1 MSEKIVIKQ
10 KIVLKKKEENP
21 QPAPVIETQIT
32 EKVTLTKPSKSIKKK
47 GLKSHIK
54 KYFCKPL
61 CELIEND
68 GVNDGVLIAN
78 PEALRVLEEILNS
91 IVERKKITIVEIL
104 ESFAFEDVEDEQDE
118 QEEETIEEEQ
128 EEENIEEEEV
138 AEESEDEIVSEDS
151 ENEDEDDDDEEDEE
165 AVEEEDEYDYEDLQE
180 ARECDSYMG
189 YEEDESMDG

>member
-1 MSEKIVIKQ
+1 MSEKIAIKQ
-10 KIVLKKKEENP
+10 KIVLKKKEESP
-21 QPAPVIETQIT
+21 QLLPIIETQKT
-32 EKVTLTKPSKSIKKK
+32 ENIPLPKPSETPKKK

-61 CELIEND
+61 SELIEND

-78 PEALRVLEEILNS
+78 PEALRVLEDILNS

-104 ESFAFEDVEDEQDE
+104 ESFAFEDVEDEQEEED
-118 QEEETIEEEQ
+118 EETIEEEQ
-128 EEENIEEEEV
+128 EEDEEENVEEEV

-151 ENEDEDDDDEEDEE
+151 EEDQEEDEE
-165 AVEEEDEYDYEDLQE
+165 VVEEEDEYDYEDLQE
-180 ARECDSYMG
+180 AMECDSYMG